1 MLVVNTDA
9 RQQSGARWKKL
20 LLVDREGCR
29 VSGID
34 EVLSAGNTI
43 PLWLVAQSLEVRKII
58 QIAFHA
64 TLFKYSVNLVCLC
77 PCIQK

>member
-9 RQQSGARWKKL
+9 KQQNGACWKKL
-20 LLVDREGCR
+20 VLSDREECR

-34 EVLSAGNTI
+34 EVVSSGNTI
-43 PLWLVAQSLEVRKII
+43 PPWLVAQSLEIRKII

-64 TLFKYSVNLVCLC
+64 SVFKYSVNVVCLC
-77 PCIQK
+77 PCIQQ